1 MRVLFLSD
9 HFVTPDQP
17 GVLRTWQLTRYLCE
31 QGDAVTVVAPSAY
44 FPFARTATGDGRR
57 DDHPAESAGSRG
69 PCRTDHD
76 ARDGG

>member
-44 FPFARTATGDGRR
+44 FPFAAPPCAVVPSQ
-57 DDHPAESAGSRG
+57 PAV
-69 PCRTDHD
+69 
-76 ARDGG
+76 